1 MARPRKATLRASS
14 RPHREGTRPFL
25 KPFGSSMRRSPH
37 LIAALA
43 LAPLLTFWTV
53 EAWWG
58 TRPAVV
64 ASMVLVALDV
74 GAARWLEG
82 RVPGLTWLGAALVLG
97 LGGLSLLQDDPFWVL
112 WAPAIGDV
120 VLAAALVAAELSGR
134 SVLVTAVREQRPD
147 EPPDEVEVAFL
158 RRAAVELA
166 VALVAHG
173 AVTAWSVARP
183 RETWLLVSGPGQY
196 VALGLWLAVQV
207 IRSRRLP
214 PPAEAS
220 DAPAPTTPPG
230 S

>member
-1 MARPRKATLRASS
+1 
-14 RPHREGTRPFL
+14 
-25 KPFGSSMRRSPH
+25 MRRSPQ

-43 LAPLLTFWTV
+43 LAPLVTFWAV

-58 TRPAVV
+58 TRPAIV

-74 GAARWLEG
+74 AAARWLEG

-112 WAPAIGDV
+112 WAPVIGDAA
-120 VLAAALVAAELSGR
+120 LAGALVAAELAGR
-134 SVLVTAVREQRPD
+134 SVLVVAVREQRPD
-147 EPPDEVEVAFL
+147 DPPDAVEVAFL

-166 VALVAHG
+166 IALVVHAG
-173 AVTAWSVARP
+173 LTAWSVDQP

-196 VALGLWLAVQV
+196 AVLGAWLLIQV
-207 IRSRRLP
+207 GRARRLP
-214 PPAEAS
+214 PLAAPN
-220 DAPAPTTPPG
+220 DAPAPTTPPE